1 MTSGNHSTSIG
12 RPSAARQFHVLATG
26 LIVAGMV
33 LCSSGCG
40 DQRISI
46 DEFIAMQQ
54 AVDHRPAAEPT
65 TKPAESTTDV
75 WSRHAFTAYQVGSD
89 DVLSV
94 SLTGIEAPTVTTMV
108 QVRIDADGA
117 ISLPM
122 VGAVEVGGRTLQG
135 VERAIQERYVPSII
149 KVLSVNVQVVE
160 YNTTDVLVLGAVA
173 TPGLLPLPNN
183 ERDLLHAVARAGGV
197 SYDASGQITLKR
209 VRRPTEKITLN
220 LLDAVQLEAAF
231 ALEPLESGDI
241 IEVEAAEPS
250 VVYVTGL
257 VNAPGPKLF
266 SPGTQLNLLQ
276 LLAASGGVI
285 TAVAPKE
292 ATLIRRMPDGDTV
305 RVKIDLDRLWK
316 DGTYPNITLAA
327 GDIFEVPETVG
338 TKALAWAHQNLFF
351 RAGISVTGGVNLNYN
366 ASAIDWLN
374 RRDLQKGRFGQG
386 GLGGG
391 GGTLQDQFDPL
402 GFFGR

>member
-1 MTSGNHSTSIG
+1 MINGNHSPSIG
-12 RPSAARQFHVLATG
+12 RPFAAHPFHVLATG
-26 LIVAGMV
+26 VIVAGMA

-46 DEFIAMQQ
+46 DEFILMQQ
-54 AVDHRPAAEPT
+54 EIGEPAAEPT
-65 TKPAESTTDV
+65 TQPAESTAGV
-75 WSRHAFTAYQVGSD
+75 WSRHAFAPYQVGPD

-94 SLTGIEAPTVTTMV
+94 SLTGLEMPTMTTVV
-108 QVRIDADGA
+108 QTRIDVSGG

-122 VGAVEVGGRTLQG
+122 VGAVEVGGRTLQD

-149 KVLSVNVQVVE
+149 NVLSVNVQMVE
-160 YNTTDVLVLGAVA
+160 YHTTDVLVLGAVA

-183 ERDLLHAVARAGGV
+183 ERDLLHAVARAGGI
-197 SYDASGQITLKR
+197 SYDASGLITLKR
-209 VRRPTEKITLN
+209 VRRPTEEITLN
-220 LLDAVQLEAAF
+220 VLDPVELEAAF

-250 VVYVTGL
+250 VVYVVGL
-257 VNAPGPKLF
+257 VNAPGPKLI
-266 SPGTQLNLLQ
+266 SPGTKINLLQ
-276 LLAASGGVI
+276 LLAASGGII
-285 TAVAPKE
+285 TAVEPKE
-292 ATLIRRMPDGDTV
+292 ATLIRRMPNGDDV

-316 DGTYPNITLAA
+316 DATYPNITLAA

-351 RAGISVTGGVNLNYN
+351 RAGISVTGGVNASYN

-374 RRDLQKGRFGQG
+374 RRDLQKGAFSNFR
-386 GLGGG
+386 GGG
-391 GGTLQDQFDPL
+391 ATLEDRFNPL
-402 GFFGR
+402 GFLGGP